1 MEGTLAA
8 ANRSIGIEILDGAES
23 LYNEHDEKLED
34 FDPNPLFKQS
44 SKIDMYGR
52 TWNFDIRSTQSFR
65 EQTSTTQ
72 PQMILFGGLFIDGM
86 LFLLFMS
93 LARANRRAVSFAN
106 ILTQEYKVKA
116 QDLEQANDELEEFAY
131 RTSHD
136 LRSPLMSSLGVLSIA
151 TKSIKEKDEQKAL
164 ISITHARKS
173 LNTLQVLIEDILD
186 LTKIKN
192 LDEESSP
199 IDFTAELKK
208 ILDNLS
214 NMEGIDDIVISQ
226 DLQFQK
232 TLSAKEN
239 RLTLIMQNLIS
250 NAIKYKDLGKEN
262 CFVKISTYEQDGLFV
277 LDVEDN
283 GIGIPEDKQADLFL
297 MFKRFHPQAGYGSGL
312 GLYMIKKSAHIL
324 GGKYRI
330 YRYRQRFTFYA
341 EHTFII
347 RRYIIWLFT

>member
-1 MEGTLAA
+1 LA
-8 ANRSIGIEILDGAES
+8 S
-23 LYNEHDEKLED
+23 Y
-34 FDPNPLFKQS
+34 
-44 SKIDMYGR
+44 
-52 TWNFDIRSTQSFR
+52 
-65 EQTSTTQ
+65 
-72 PQMILFGGLFIDGM
+72 
-86 LFLLFMS
+86 
-93 LARANRRAVSFAN
+93 
-106 ILTQEYKVKA
+106 
-116 QDLEQANDELEEFAY
+116 
-131 RTSHD
+131 
-136 LRSPLMSSLGVLSIA
+136 SIA